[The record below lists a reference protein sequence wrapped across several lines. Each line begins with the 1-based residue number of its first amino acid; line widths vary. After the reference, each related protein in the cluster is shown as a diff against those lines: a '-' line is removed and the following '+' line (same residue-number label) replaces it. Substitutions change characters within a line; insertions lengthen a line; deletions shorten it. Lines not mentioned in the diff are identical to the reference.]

1 MTYVNIG
8 GPVALGILGAIL
20 AFAVG
25 DVLDGIDLQMVGYIL
40 LVGAVIWLLLGVVLN
55 RRRTVRTPRSST
67 YTDQGQY
74 IDRDP
79 YR

>member
-20 AFAVG
+20 ALAVG
-25 DVLDGIDLQMVGYIL
+25 GSVAGVDLEMVGYIL
-40 LVGAVIWLLLGVVLN
+40 LVGAVIWLVLGVVLN
-55 RRRTVRTPRSST
+55 RRRAVRTT
-67 YTDQGQY
+67 QATTLTDQGHVV
-74 IDRDP
+74 DRET